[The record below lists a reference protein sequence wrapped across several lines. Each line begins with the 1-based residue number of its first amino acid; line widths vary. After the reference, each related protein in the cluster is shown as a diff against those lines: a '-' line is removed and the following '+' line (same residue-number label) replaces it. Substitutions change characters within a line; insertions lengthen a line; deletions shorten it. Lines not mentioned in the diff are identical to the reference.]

1 MPWQRTE
8 PMDERLSFIVSWRED
23 GVSMAELCRRYGVS
37 RKTGYKW
44 VDRYEAAGLAGLQER
59 SRAPLRHPHQVAPA
73 LAEAA
78 LGVRRSHPSWG
89 PRKVRAWLM
98 AHDPGLAWPAA
109 STLGT
114 LFDEAGLTVPR
125 RRRERVPPRTAPFAD
140 CDGPNAVWT
149 ADFKG
154 WFRTGDGARCEP
166 FTLLDGWSR
175 YLLRCQA
182 VRRADTATV
191 RAILEAAFREYGL
204 PEVFRSDNGAPFA
217 GRGAGG
223 LSRLSVWLIKLSVR
237 PERIDPGSPEQNGRH
252 ERMHLTLGQETANPP
267 AADLRA
273 QARRFAAFRRCYN
286 EERPH
291 EALGQQPPER
301 HYRASA
307 RGYSGRLCSPD
318 TRRRRRCARCA
329 RTARLSGVG
338 NGYFWVSRWLVNLSG

>member
-1 MPWQRTE
+1 M
-8 PMDERLSFIVSWRED
+8 
-23 GVSMAELCRRYGVS
+23 
-37 RKTGYKW
+37 
-44 VDRYEAAGLAGLQER
+44 
-59 SRAPLRHPHQVAPA
+59 
-73 LAEAA
+73 
-78 LGVRRSHPSWG
+78 
-89 PRKVRAWLM
+89 
-98 AHDPGLAWPAA
+98 
-109 STLGT
+109 
-114 LFDEAGLTVPR
+114 
-125 RRRERVPPRTAPFAD
+125 
-140 CDGPNAVWT
+140 
-149 ADFKG
+149 
-154 WFRTGDGARCEP
+154 
-166 FTLLDGWSR
+166 
-175 YLLRCQA
+175 
-182 VRRADTATV
+182 

-338 NGYFWVSRWLVNLSG
+338 NGYFWVSRWLMNLSG